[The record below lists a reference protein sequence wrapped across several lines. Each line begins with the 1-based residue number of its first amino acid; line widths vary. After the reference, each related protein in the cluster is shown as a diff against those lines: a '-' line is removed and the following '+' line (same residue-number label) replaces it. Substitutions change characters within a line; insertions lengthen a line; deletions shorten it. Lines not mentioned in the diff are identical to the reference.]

1 MTPKH
6 CCDWDGDHL
15 IGPCLNNGQQDEKH
29 FNKFCYDLDP
39 WLIQYSSW
47 YKTDSILLFLTYR
60 HFCST
65 WARWNKSE
73 IIFGLTLII
82 KRSVMNSHWLGLKS
96 LHIMNKNALIMWKI
110 KQIELNEQHI
120 YALKREILLSPI
132 WRWPL

>member
-15 IGPCLNNGQQDEKH
+15 IGPCLNNGQQDEKN

-47 YKTDSILLFLTYR
+47 HKTDSILLFLTYR

-65 WARWNKSE
+65 WARSNKSE

-82 KRSVMNSHWLGLKS
+82 KRSVMTFTLTWFKITAHHEQKCFDYVK
-96 LHIMNKNALIMWKI
+96 NKANRAKWTAYICS
-110 KQIELNEQHI
+110 E
-120 YALKREILLSPI
+120 KRNFA
-132 WRWPL
+132 